1 MQACL
6 IYLDFLA
13 FAFVPKNFCH
23 WSELE
28 RKRGGRKFFQPDF
41 CLYDFFVSSVEEGEN
56 RGESSAPFGIM
67 AALKD
72 LSYTLSLSFSLSYKL
87 THTHALSHT
96 HTLSLH
102 LNTGPGGVRLLR
114 LNQTNSISSFE
125 SFLRLPRFQHQHFR
139 LKSRLPGAAA
149 AAAAARGRLL
159 PPDCPTGPPTTFRAE
174 TTTKADVTTRKN
186 KKNERRRQKNYDE
199 DFFLHEMADD
209 QFRER
214 EVRGGMGPKK
224 WDWAYPELLA

>member
-1 MQACL
+1 MVFHSDFPLPLNRSIIQAIKCKPVSYIL
-6 IYLDFLA
+6 IFWPSPLFLKI
-13 FAFVPKNFCH
+13 FAIEVNSSGKEEEENFSNRIFVFMT
-23 WSELE
+23 
-28 RKRGGRKFFQPDF
+28 
-41 CLYDFFVSSVEEGEN
+41 FVSSVEEGEN

-87 THTHALSHT
+87 THTRTLSHT

-174 TTTKADVTTRKN
+174 TTTKADDEEEQKKRKTSS
-186 KKNERRRQKNYDE
+186 KK
-199 DFFLHEMADD
+199 L
-209 QFRER
+209 
-214 EVRGGMGPKK
+214 
-224 WDWAYPELLA
+224 

>member
-1 MQACL
+1 M
-6 IYLDFLA
+6 
-13 FAFVPKNFCH
+13 
-23 WSELE
+23 
-28 RKRGGRKFFQPDF
+28 
-41 CLYDFFVSSVEEGEN
+41 
-56 RGESSAPFGIM
+56 
-67 AALKD
+67 
-72 LSYTLSLSFSLSYKL
+72 
-87 THTHALSHT
+87 HTHA
-96 HTLSLH
+96 LSLH

-199 DFFLHEMADD
+199 DFFLHEMAEY
-209 QFRER
+209 QVRER

-224 WDWAYPELLA
+224 